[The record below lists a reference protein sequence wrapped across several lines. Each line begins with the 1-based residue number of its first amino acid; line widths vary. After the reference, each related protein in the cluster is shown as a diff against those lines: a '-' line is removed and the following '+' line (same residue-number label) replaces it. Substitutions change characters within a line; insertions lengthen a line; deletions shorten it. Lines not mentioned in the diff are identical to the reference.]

1 MQQDIRWE
9 RQQGI
14 EIEERNKVTLCQT
27 FLEYVIELAEVE
39 WEDMFV
45 NRGQLGR
52 SILGIMAVKLYQTDG
67 V

>member
-1 MQQDIRWE
+1 MQQDIRCE